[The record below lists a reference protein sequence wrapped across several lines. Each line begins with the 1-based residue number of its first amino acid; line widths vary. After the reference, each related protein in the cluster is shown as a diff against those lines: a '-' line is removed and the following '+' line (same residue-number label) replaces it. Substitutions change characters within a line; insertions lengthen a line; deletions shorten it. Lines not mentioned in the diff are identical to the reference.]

1 MARYRE
7 TSFMQL
13 KPGHPARKWLI
24 LGVALVISVGSIIYT
39 NTLVRQIDER
49 ERRQIELYASTLEY
63 LANENEDP
71 NFMLLLEEIVL
82 SNSTIPVI
90 LTDAHENPEQYR
102 NLPSADRI
110 DDKQD
115 RRDYL
120 RQTINKMKDQHTPI
134 EITLKASGEVYGR
147 KFIFYKNSSLLSQLA
162 YYPYIQLSIIAIF
175 GFIVF
180 LLFNYSRT
188 AEQNRVWVGL
198 AKETAHQLGTP
209 LSSLMAWSEYFKS
222 VYPDQQDVLH
232 EFDKDI
238 KSLETITERFS
249 NIGSTPNLKD
259 ENVYHIVQEIT
270 SYLSLRLSTK
280 IHVSVETFPNR
291 EIRALINKPL
301 FAWVIENLIKNAADA
316 IEGKGNIKIKIM
328 KVSEGVSVDVSD
340 NGKGMSK
347 LSARQIFR
355 PGFTTKKRGWGLG
368 LALAKRIVE
377 NYHKGKIFVKKSEV
391 GVGTTF
397 RILLTEAA

>member
-1 MARYRE
+1 
-7 TSFMQL
+7 
-13 KPGHPARKWLI
+13 
-24 LGVALVISVGSIIYT
+24 
-39 NTLVRQIDER
+39 
-49 ERRQIELYASTLEY
+49 
-63 LANENEDP
+63 
-71 NFMLLLEEIVL
+71 MLLLEEIVL